1 MLNNDYKFDVELEF
15 GKKFE
20 SKFQEIFTNKTKL
33 EIKTERQESPFQ
45 DNKWMTTGNI
55 VIEVESWGKKSGLM
69 TTEANWWVHILSYK
83 EEIKA
88 MFMMEVP
95 KLKQRINYLV
105 SKLGLSLQTG
115 GEEGKSSFY
124 LIPIKELFKYDE
136 QIKEARKE
144 ILKKTEA
151 NT

>member
-20 SKFQEIFTNKTKL
+20 LKFAEIFKPKTKF

-55 VIEVESWGKKSGLM
+55 VIEVESWGKDSGLK
-69 TTEANWWVHILSYK
+69 TTEADWWIHILSYK

-95 KLKQRINYLV
+95 KLRERVNYLV
-105 SKLGLSLQTG
+105 SKLNIPLQQG

-124 LIPIKELFKYDE
+124 LIPIKELFDYDE
-136 QIKEARKE
+136 QIKETRKQ
-144 ILKKTEA
+144 ILKKA
-151 NT
+151 

>member
-20 SKFQEIFTNKTKL
+20 LKFVEIFKSKTKF

-55 VIEVESWGKKSGLM
+55 VIEIESWGKDSGLK
-69 TTEANWWVHILSYK
+69 TTEADWWVHILSYK
-83 EEIKA
+83 DEIKG
-88 MFMMEVP
+88 MFLMEVP
-95 KLKQRINYLV
+95 KLRKRVNYLV
-105 SKLGLSLQTG
+105 SKLGLSLHQG

-136 QIKEARKE
+136 QIKKTRKE
-144 ILKKTEA
+144 ILKKT
-151 NT
+151 

>member
-20 SKFQEIFTNKTKL
+20 SKFQEIFTNKTKF

>member
-1 MLNNDYKFDVELEF
+1 MLNNDYKFDVELAF

-20 SKFQEIFTNKTKL
+20 SKFAEIFKQQTKF
-33 EIKTERQESPFQ
+33 EIKTERQESLFQ
-45 DNKWMTTGNI
+45 DNKWMSTGNI
-55 VIEVESWGKKSGLM
+55 VIEIESWGKDSGLK
-69 TTEANWWVHILSYK
+69 TTEADWWVHILSYK

-88 MFMMEVP
+88 MFMIEVP
-95 KLKQRINYLV
+95 KLRKRVNYLV
-105 SKLGLSLQTG
+105 SKLNIPLQQG

-124 LIPIKELFKYDE
+124 LIPIKELFKYDQ

-144 ILKKTEA
+144 ILKKTKA